1 MTKQSHTRHRYYN
14 GLTDAQ
20 VATRITRGQTNA
32 FTQESSRST
41 WSIIRAN
48 TLTLFNGIIAAA
60 FIILLVI
67 GRWQDAL
74 FGFSALANAIIGS
87 IQEFRA
93 KRALDKLALL
103 NAPYARVKRN
113 GTEKEMALAEI
124 VLNDLVILRAG
135 DQVPADATV
144 LITAGLQLD
153 ESMLTGESDPIDK
166 NIGDEVLSGSVVLAG
181 SGSVTVDK
189 VGADA
194 FANRFVSE
202 ARRFSLMASELH
214 GAINTVLRWVTWIIG
229 PIIILVFNSQIV
241 ALGGWSQVSATWQ
254 DAAVSTI
261 ASVVA
266 MIPLGL
272 VLMTS
277 ISFVVGAVRLARQNV
292 LVQELPAIEGLARI
306 DIVCLDKTG
315 TLTEGTIAF
324 DKTHVID
331 KTIKGDWQ
339 QALAWYS
346 VQPDANATALCLA
359 TKFPDVPD
367 QTPAAQVAF
376 SSVHKWSAVSFTDKP
391 VAGSWVLGGPEIVF
405 ASTKHGLALDQYE
418 RLMQQVDKLT
428 HQGLRTLVLA
438 HSPHMLDANVK
449 TLPRELIPVTLLT
462 FKEQVREDAKETLG
476 YFASQGVGVRIISG
490 DNPDTVAAIARQ
502 VGLDVPS
509 GFDAR
514 QLPDNDEALAQI
526 LEKTIVFGR
535 VTPEQKRRM
544 IAILQQNGHVVA
556 MIGDGINDTLA
567 MKSADIGIAMNTA
580 SAATKAVARI
590 VLLDGKF
597 SHLPHVVSEGRRVI
611 ANIERVSML
620 FLSKTAYA
628 VGLAVM
634 FGAMM
639 SPFPFL
645 PRQLSIIDGLTI
657 GIPAFLLALLPN
669 AQRYQPGF
677 LKRSLS
683 FAVPVGFVVTMALTA
698 YSGLATNLGIDVVEL
713 RSGSMLLLT
722 IIGLWIL
729 IVLSRP
735 VMLLKTSVIGAM
747 MIGLILLYASPIARD
762 FLELTD
768 IQLRTT
774 SLIIVISF
782 VAILAIEIIRFI
794 HRRIF
799 TKEMPT
805 IVRKHRPPVVTLI
818 VVLTYI
824 SAFISILSGIIIVL
838 SRYFPELNSDVT
850 RSFVTIA
857 GAVVILFG
865 CLVISVASGLARGDR
880 AGYIILTVILV
891 LTVAISMLSAVI
903 TPGERWDSLASV
915 AISGTILAILWTKHV
930 RRYFYANPAHLL

>member
-14 GLTDAQ
+14 GLTDTQ
-20 VATRITRGQTNA
+20 VATRIARGQTNA

-87 IQEFRA
+87 LQEFRA

-113 GTEKEMALAEI
+113 GIEKEMTLAEI

-144 LITAGLQLD
+144 LVTAGLQLD

-241 ALGGWSQVSATWQ
+241 ALGGWSQASAIWQ

-324 DKTHVID
+324 DKTHIID
-331 KTIKGDWQ
+331 KAIEGEWR

-359 TKFPDVPD
+359 TDFQDVPD
-367 QTPAAQVAF
+367 QMPIAQVAF
-376 SSVHKWSAVSFTDKP
+376 SSVHKWSAVSFADQP

-418 RLMQQVDKLT
+418 TLMRKVDQLT

-438 HSPHMLDANVK
+438 HSPHMLDAHVK
-449 TLPRELIPVTLLT
+449 TLPRDLTPVTILT

-502 VGLDVPS
+502 VGLDVPH

-514 QLPDNDEALAQI
+514 QLPDNDEALAQL

-597 SHLPHVVSEGRRVI
+597 SHLPHVVGEGRRVI

-677 LKRSLS
+677 LQRSLS
-683 FAVPVGFVVTMALTA
+683 FALPVGFVVTMALTA

-735 VMLLKTSVIGAM
+735 VMLLKTSFIGAM

-774 SLIIVISF
+774 LLIIVISF
-782 VAILAIEIIRFI
+782 IAILAIEIIRFI

-799 TKEMPT
+799 AKEMPAIIT
-805 IVRKHRPPVVTLI
+805 KRRPPVVTLI

-824 SAFISILSGIIIVL
+824 SAFVSILSGIIIVL

-891 LTVAISMLSAVI
+891 LTVIISTLSAVI

-915 AISGTILAILWTKHV
+915 AISGTILAILWTRHV
-930 RRYFYANPAHLL
+930 RRYFYAKPTNLL